1 MAYITGTAANHT
13 ALWNTLLDF
22 LQNNPA
28 LVAAGQN
35 WTIAWQHAT
44 RPNEELVLKGPGT
57 SGTDEVFVG
66 MYRIDEANAI
76 GESEVYITG
85 MSGII
90 PSADRYSEHV
100 GALPRR
106 PRMFLDHSPM
116 QYWMVANGR
125 RFVVVVKIS
134 TVYQAMYGGFFLP
147 FGIPSSYPYPMFIGG
162 STGNTA
168 AAAQFVSSWRETAQD
183 SYSQFLYP
191 RVSIATSGA
200 FFDGQ
205 AFLLDPSNQW
215 RVGTINEQQDTHYSL
230 PGFRVGPRG
239 YPRYF
244 GSGVPQDLLK
254 ATFDAGSSTC
264 LGYDFLRSILVPGL
278 NGEMALMPITL
289 HSADNTISPQP
300 VSYGVLD
307 GCFSVGGDSNYAE
320 NVITVGGVDHLVVP
334 NVMRT
339 TSDEYWALAL
349 E

>member
-66 MYRIDEANAI
+66 LYRQDEANAI
-76 GESEVYITG
+76 GESEIYIAGMTG
-85 MSGII
+85 VI
-90 PSADRYSEHV
+90 PAAERYSDHV
-100 GALPRR
+100 GVLPRR
-106 PRMFLDHSPM
+106 PRMFLDFSPM
-116 QYWMVANGR
+116 QYWMVASGR

-134 TVYQAMYGGFFLP
+134 TVYQALYGGFFLP
-147 FGIPSSYPYPMFIGG
+147 FGAPSAYPYPMYIGG
-162 STGNTA
+162 TTGNTA
-168 AAAQFVSSWRETAQD
+168 AAGQLVSSWRETAQD
-183 SYSQFLYP
+183 SYSQFVYP
-191 RVSIATSGA
+191 RVSISNTAT

-215 RVGTINEQQDTHYSL
+215 RVGTINEQQDTSYSL
-230 PGFRVGPRG
+230 PAFRVGPRA
-239 YPRYF
+239 YPTYL
-244 GSGVPQDLLK
+244 GLSVPQDLLSSGF
-254 ATFDAGSSTC
+254 TAGFNTC
-264 LGYDFLRSILVPGL
+264 LGYELLRSILAPGL
-278 NGEMALMPITL
+278 NGELPMMPITL
-289 HSADNTISPQP
+289 HSAANTASPQP

-307 GCFSVGGDSNYAE
+307 GCFSVGGDTNYAE
-320 NVITVGGVDHLVVP
+320 NIVTVGGVDHLVVP